1 LKLGKPKEAE
11 MEKITFAALVEKAL
25 KKPSF
30 FDGLKSNP
38 VKTLKDAGLKP
49 TPEVLVALK
58 NIDYDAIKNLAIACD
73 PVTGPLC

>member
-1 LKLGKPKEAE
+1 LTGEVKEIE
-11 MEKITFAALVEKAL
+11 MEKITFKALVEKAL
-25 KKPSF
+25 KQPAF

-38 VKTLKDAGLKP
+38 VKTLRDAGFKP